1 MQDRRYGFMPY
12 AAICDFDLFLDWRLY
27 IWHLKSK
34 SAIHVIRLTIHEAD
48 VRTPSNFS
56 DKLVEDWR

>member
-1 MQDRRYGFMPY
+1 MRRFVVLTYFSNGG
-12 AAICDFDLFLDWRLY
+12 LW

-34 SAIHVIRLTIHEAD
+34 SAIHVVRLTIHEAD

-56 DKLVEDWR
+56 DKLIEDWR